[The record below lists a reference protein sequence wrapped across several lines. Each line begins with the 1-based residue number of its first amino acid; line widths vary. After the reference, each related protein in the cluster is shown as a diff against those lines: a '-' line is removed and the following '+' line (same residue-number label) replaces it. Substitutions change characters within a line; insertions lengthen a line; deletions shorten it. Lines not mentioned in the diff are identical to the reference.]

1 MEIAAPSSIVR
12 STDLSEVVVGEALRA
27 LSQLGVIYQTGDAY
41 RLSLYWYQ
49 DVRRLL
55 GHGARLRCP
64 ASGHS
69 RPFNPHAIAAI
80 VRAGTGTCVAA

>member
-55 GHGARLRCP
+55 ERQNL
-64 ASGHS
+64 
-69 RPFNPHAIAAI
+69 I
-80 VRAGTGTCVAA
+80 VRSVS